1 MTGVLIKIVSSLFYL
16 VSGMLW
22 KKILP
27 RGLNYHL
34 IFYRTIFSILFS
46 LVFISFFSFLI
57 EDGVSLNPFFKASLE
72 DWLFATAICFF
83 SFYGL
88 YYFTNALK
96 HGRYTVVAP
105 FISMAALFSFVTA
118 YFLYDETVGLNA
130 ILSFL
135 LLFGALV
142 YHQFTYLKTFR
153 LSKEIYLCLLSSFFW
168 GTSFVLYPISIET
181 FGVYNFSLIMEVC
194 VLISCIYLV
203 MLKERTLKMQ
213 LLKKADFRI
222 CFWIG
227 FCVACG
233 NIGANYS
240 LEKIP
245 VYLNIIIAVLFEA
258 VMILAGLYWFKE
270 SLMKRDWI
278 LVFCIAVGTLVLLL

>member
-1 MTGVLIKIVSSLFYL
+1 MTGVLIKIVSSIFYL
-16 VSGMLW
+16 ISGLLW
-22 KKILP
+22 KRVLP

-46 LVFISFFSFLI
+46 IVVISAFSFI
-57 EDGVSLNPFFKASLE
+57 DDGGASLDHFFKASFN
-72 DWLFATAICFF
+72 DWFFALTICFF

-96 HGRYTVVAP
+96 YGRYTVVAP

-118 YFLYDETVGLNA
+118 YFLYDEAVGLNA

-153 LSKEIYLCLLSSFFW
+153 LSKEIYLCLLSSLFW
-168 GTSFVLYPISIET
+168 GVSFVLYPISIKA
-181 FGVYNFSLIMEVC
+181 FGVYNFSLIMEAC
-194 VLISCIYLV
+194 VLLSCVYLGV
-203 MLKERTLKMQ
+203 LKENTLK
-213 LLKKADFRI
+213 LTLPNRADLKV

-227 FCVACG
+227 LCVAGG
-233 NIGANYS
+233 NVGANYS
-240 LEKIP
+240 LENIP

-258 VMILAGLYWFKE
+258 VMIIAGLYWFKE
-270 SLMKRDWI
+270 SLMQRDWV
-278 LVFCIAVGTLVLLL
+278 LVFSIAVGTLVLLL

>member
-16 VSGMLW
+16 VSGLLW

-46 LVFISFFSFLI
+46 LVVISFFSFLV
-57 EDGVSLNPFFKASLE
+57 EDGVSLNRFFKASFE
-72 DWLFATAICFF
+72 DWLFAAAICFF

-118 YFLYDETVGLNA
+118 YFLYDEAVGLNA

-153 LSKEIYLCLLSSFFW
+153 LSKEIYLCLLASLFW
-168 GTSFVLYPISIET
+168 GVSFVLYPISIKT

-194 VLISCIYLV
+194 VLTVVCLPCHFKRKHIETNGYQ
-203 MLKERTLKMQ
+203 T
-213 LLKKADFRI
+213 KADLKV

-227 FCVACG
+227 LCVAGG
-233 NIGANYS
+233 NVGANYS

-245 VYLNIIIAVLFEA
+245 IYLNIIIAVLFEA

-270 SLMKRDWI
+270 SLRKETGSW
-278 LVFCIAVGTLVLLL
+278 FFVLP